1 MPQTSMARRTTLRRR
16 HLPHPR
22 RLHPHR
28 QTTHVDRIDNQPHPQ
43 VTCTAVA
50 TRDADTPPIWRVKP
64 PNTPPVWQVKSPDK
78 QMAEP
83 RPPSR
88 GSAICISADRL
99 LAGCAEGSHTPR
111 GVMSLSAL
119 SSCRYVSKSC
129 RYVSACRRYV
139 RTCRTGCAAC
149 GHVAPVRCGSL
160 SPNGVASAAG
170 CRCCWRRCC
179 ETTQQRCPR
188 RLAARAA
195 TLYGSPKR
203 RKPRTRNGARL
214 TPSCLLSTLQ
224 EWPKLSLA

>member
-1 MPQTSMARRTTLRRR
+1 MARRTTLRRR

-99 LAGCAEGSHTPR
+99 QTGCAEGSHTPR
-111 GVMSLSAL
+111 GVISLSAL
-119 SSCRYVSKSC
+119 SSCKYVSKSC

-139 RTCRTGCAAC
+139 RTCRRGCAAC

-160 SPNGVASAAG
+160 SPNGVASALG
-170 CRCCWRRCC
+170 CRCRCRASFGRLPSRTGRTCCDALRIPKTTKAPHPYGC
-179 ETTQQRCPR
+179 EAHAN
-188 RLAARAA
+188 LA
-195 TLYGSPKR
+195 TV
-203 RKPRTRNGARL
+203 
-214 TPSCLLSTLQ
+214 
-224 EWPKLSLA
+224 